1 MLKIKNLNTFYGEIQ
16 IIWGISFSIKEG
28 EIVTLL
34 GSNGSGKSTTIK
46 TILGIHR
53 AKSGSITFQ
62 DQEITRLATY
72 QIVELGI
79 SMVPEGKNIFP
90 YMTVQ
95 ENLEIGAYPSKARKH
110 LSKAIHWVF
119 DIFPIL
125 YDKRNQTAGTL
136 SGGIQQ
142 MLAIGRGLMSHPKL
156 LILDEPSL
164 GLAPL
169 IVRELFEVIKTIH
182 KEGVSILLV
191 EQNVMTSLKV
201 ASRGYILEGGRIKLE
216 GSASE
221 LLQNDYVKK
230 LYLGF

>member
-1 MLKIKNLNTFYGEIQ
+1 MLEIKHLNVFYGEIQ
-16 IIWGISFSIKEG
+16 IIWEVSFTIEES

-34 GSNGSGKSTTIK
+34 GSNGSGKSTMIK
-46 TILGIHR
+46 TILGVHR
-53 AKSGSITFQ
+53 AESGSIWFQ
-62 DQEITRLATY
+62 GQEITHLGTH

-79 SMVPEGKNIFP
+79 SMVSEEKNIFP

-110 LSKAIHWVF
+110 LPKTIQWVF

-125 YDKRNQTAGTL
+125 YDKRNQPAGTL

-142 MLAIGRGLMSHPKL
+142 MLAIGRGLMAHPRL

-169 IVRELFEVIKTIH
+169 IVKELFEVIQIIN

-191 EQNVMTSLKV
+191 EQNVMTSLKI
-201 ASRGYILEGGRIKLE
+201 ATRGYILEGGRIKLE
-216 GSASE
+216 GSASD
-221 LLQNDYVKK
+221 LLQNDYVKR
-230 LYLGF
+230 LYLGL